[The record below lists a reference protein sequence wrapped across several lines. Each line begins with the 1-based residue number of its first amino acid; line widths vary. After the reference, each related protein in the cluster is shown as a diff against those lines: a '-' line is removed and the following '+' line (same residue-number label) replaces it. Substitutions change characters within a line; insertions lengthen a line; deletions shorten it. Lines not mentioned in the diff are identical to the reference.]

1 MAVVADPDEKAK
13 AKLACSRA
21 AKVCSKMFLKAC
33 QKTRKVA
40 ESDIH
45 YRFGFELL
53 VYSYAPRGKP
63 TDRYV
68 LDFLVEA
75 AQLISQWL

>member
-21 AKVCSKMFLKAC
+21 ATACSKLFLKAC
-33 QKTRKVA
+33 QKTRTAA
-40 ESDIH
+40 ESDLH

-53 VYSYAPRGKP
+53 VYSYAPRGLP
-63 TDRYV
+63 TPV
-68 LDFLVEA
+68 WAKVVERE
-75 AQLISQWL
+75 I